1 MHKNAIF
8 SYKLLYSI
16 LLDSLTC
23 ILYSTNLQS
32 DNIKFYMPN
41 IKTLPIYIVWRR
53 TCIKYVF
60 LTFELNGMGLVL
72 LET

>member
-1 MHKNAIF
+1 M
-8 SYKLLYSI
+8 

-23 ILYSTNLQS
+23 ILYSADLQY
-32 DNIKFYMPN
+32 DNIKFSMRDR
-41 IKTLPIYIVWRR
+41 KTKPIYIVWRR